1 MYDKLRMW
9 NDRVMVGNNYP
20 AIVNY
25 LDTAKTQIDQRTGEI
40 KTFGSLHGLN
50 VAIHESGLSITG
62 SLPKFLYPDN
72 IFPLNRKSTK
82 EAFEKLSDCLHFPTD
97 KAKIISLEFGTHFLM
112 SKPVSA
118 YLDML
123 KETSHLKRCRYEA
136 DTLYYRSN
144 GRQKLKTIYFYD
156 KVKEAEKR
164 GVNIPECYVNSN
176 LLRYEMRYKGHLP
189 QQLKEP
195 EITGKTLSDEAFY
208 RKMVKLYSDAYF
220 AIDKVKTVK
229 TNSMNKI
236 NTVSDAFEVLVARL
250 INQSDQDQITAFM
263 DELKQNQVF
272 DDPKYYTRLKKK
284 LSDIA
289 GKADVTETNS
299 LIKELDNEIKNI
311 SVYV

>member
-1 MYDKLRMW
+1 MYDKVKMW
-9 NDRVMVGNNYP
+9 NDRVIVGDNYP
-20 AIVNY
+20 AIANC
-25 LDTAKTQIDQRTGEI
+25 LDTANTQINQDTGEVI
-40 KTFGSLHGLN
+40 KVFGRIGGLN
-50 VAIHESGLSITG
+50 VDIYNSGLYIVG

-97 KAKIISLEFGTHFLM
+97 KAKIISLEFGAHFLM
-112 SKPVSA
+112 SKPVPA

-123 KETSHLKRCRYEA
+123 KETTHL
-136 DTLYYRSN
+136 
-144 GRQKLKTIYFYD
+144 YD

-164 GVNIPECYVNSN
+164 GVHIPECYVNSN
-176 LLRYEMRYKGHLP
+176 LLRYEMRYKGRLP

-229 TNSMNKI
+229 TTIMNEIK
-236 NTVSDAFEVLVARL
+236 TVSEAFDTLVARL

-272 DDPKYYTRLKKK
+272 NDPKYYTRLKKK

-299 LIKELDNEIKNI
+299 LIKELDNEVKNV